1 VSEMRDIS
9 EQIVGYP
16 AYDFMTELSLYW
28 SQEWQ
33 KLRKKHINNI
43 DILIEEFDT
52 FCLKEERN
60 LQKRWVK

>member
-1 VSEMRDIS
+1 MRDIS

-16 AYDFMTELSLYW
+16 AYDFMTKLSLYW

>member
-1 VSEMRDIS
+1 
-9 EQIVGYP
+9 
-16 AYDFMTELSLYW
+16 MTKLSLYW